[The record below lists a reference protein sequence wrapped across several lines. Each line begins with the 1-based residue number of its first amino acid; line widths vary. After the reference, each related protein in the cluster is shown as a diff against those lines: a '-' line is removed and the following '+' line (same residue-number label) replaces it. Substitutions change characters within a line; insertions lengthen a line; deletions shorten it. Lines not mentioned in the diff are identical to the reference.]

1 MHRSKPGSSSR
12 LSKTALIVDDSKSA
26 RFILKRMLETHA
38 LEVAT
43 AESAENALE
52 YLNDHRPDVIF
63 MDHMMP
69 GMDGFE
75 AVTAIKNNPETA
87 TIPIMMY
94 TSQKGEVY
102 VGQARALGAVGV
114 LPKEVEPVAVS
125 KVLQSLHVIDNDKD
139 DEPATSTAPEET
151 GNFAALEDLDINIRL
166 LIEDLFDQ
174 QRAILRR
181 DLLDSY
187 ETIASRVA
195 EEIRAPAEVEPPS
208 QQRSAGGSG
217 RYRYLA
223 WALAALTLLFGWLY
237 WEREQ
242 GWREVSQQNEAL
254 REALVRQQSME
265 AQATVAAEQQLSR
278 YERSLDSAYG
288 AALDGIGWRMN
299 QDAGYAYDAIPLGD
313 AKLAQFEALVA
324 QLVELN
330 YFGQVVIE
338 IHRGDFCLS
347 RAGADNFVPAEATI
361 ASDQCDAIGFE
372 PGIEIPRQS
381 VAFANFM
388 NTAQQT
394 SSGQIRFEVV
404 DIGNSAP
411 VAAYPS
417 LAAELSAGEW
427 NAVAQRN
434 HRVQVVLD
442 PDS

>member
-1 MHRSKPGSSSR
+1 MGAGAG

-26 RFILKRMLETHA
+26 RFILKRMLETHS
-38 LEVAT
+38 LEVDT

-52 YLNDHRPDVIF
+52 YLNDNRPDVIF

-75 AVTAIKNNPETA
+75 AVQAIKNNPATA

-114 LPKEVEPVAVS
+114 LPKEVEPVEVS
-125 KVLQSLHVIDNDKD
+125 KVLQSLHVIESDKD
-139 DEPATSTAPEET
+139 ESDSKELPVIDET
-151 GNFAALEDLDINIRL
+151 GSFAALEDLDHNMRL
-166 LIEDLFDQ
+166 MIQDLFDQ

-187 ETIASRVA
+187 ETIASRVV
-195 EEIRAPAEVEPPS
+195 EEIRTPTEEDVAPPPSTPAE
-208 QQRSAGGSG
+208 AG

-242 GWREVSQQNEAL
+242 GWQEVSRQNEAL
-254 REALVRQQSME
+254 REALVRQQSMD
-265 AQATVAAEQQLSR
+265 AQASVAAEQQLSR
-278 YERSLDSAYG
+278 YEQSLDSAYG
-288 AALDGIGWRMN
+288 AALDGIAWRMN
-299 QDAGYAYDAIPLGD
+299 QANGYEYDAIPLGD
-313 AKLAQFEALVA
+313 EKLGQFEALVT
-324 QLVELN
+324 QLLDLN
-330 YFGQVVIE
+330 YVGQVVIE
-338 IHRGDFCLS
+338 LHRGDYCLERS
-347 RAGADNFVPAEATI
+347 GADGFVPADPSV

-372 PGIEIPRQS
+372 PGFEIPRQS

-388 NTAQQT
+388 NASQQT
-394 SSGQIRFEVV
+394 TSGQIRFEVV
-404 DIGNSAP
+404 DMGNSQPAE
-411 VAAYPS
+411 AYPS
-417 LAAELSAGEW
+417 LGAALTAGEW
-427 NAVAQRN
+427 NAVAGRN

-442 PDS
+442 PDR